1 MEKTLAH
8 ADQVVMPEALWKP
21 VGLNGSRK
29 QAVWIGYITWGQKM
43 HQKFISMEGPREGAI
58 HNGHQQHADGINIS
72 ITKTFSG
79 EFLL

>member
-1 MEKTLAH
+1 
-8 ADQVVMPEALWKP
+8 
-21 VGLNGSRK
+21 
-29 QAVWIGYITWGQKM
+29 M

>member
-1 MEKTLAH
+1 
-8 ADQVVMPEALWKP
+8 
-21 VGLNGSRK
+21 
-29 QAVWIGYITWGQKM
+29 M

-79 EFLL
+79 EVLLQAKVDYKKYVTKLGLLIAVGMIRPQSNKAQIIVINHQK

>member
-1 MEKTLAH
+1 
-8 ADQVVMPEALWKP
+8 
-21 VGLNGSRK
+21 
-29 QAVWIGYITWGQKM
+29 M

-79 EFLL
+79 EFLLQAKVDYKKYVTKLGLLIAVGMIRPQSNKAQIIVINHQK